1 VRTNGPNQPDPDRL
15 PVFSVAWALL
25 PAAPTFLSVP
35 GSWLRRSAY
44 YRHSIIVTFHQR
56 RLPHFFPSGSDL
68 FVSWHLHGSLPHS
81 VYPPDKLLTGDAFAW
96 VDHHLDRTR
105 QGPLFLQQ
113 PAIAQIVVDSIQKG
127 ESLGH
132 YQLHAF
138 VVMPNHVHL
147 LLAPHVT
154 PSRLLKPLKGCTA
167 REANRILGRTGEP
180 FWQRES
186 YDHWVRGG
194 AEFERIRRYI
204 ENNPVKAG
212 LVAQASDYPWSSAAK
227 AEAPGIE
234 KSLDA
239 ANKSVHATIRGS
251 AT

>member
-1 VRTNGPNQPDPDRL
+1 
-15 PVFSVAWALL
+15 
-25 PAAPTFLSVP
+25 
-35 GSWLRRSAY
+35 
-44 YRHSIIVTFHQR
+44 
-56 RLPHFFPSGSDL
+56 
-68 FVSWHLHGSLPHS
+68 
-81 VYPPDKLLTGDAFAW
+81 LLTGHAFVW
-96 VDHHLDRTR
+96 VDRQLDTTR
-105 QGPLFLQQ
+105 QNPFFLRQ
-113 PAIAQIVVDSIQKG
+113 PAIAQIVVDSIQRG
-127 ESLGH
+127 ASIDH

-147 LLAPHVT
+147 LLAPHVA